1 MLIGIQSI
9 KKVRLA
15 KYLLNFGKIDK
26 MSQKYRVSQGTG
38 PGAELKG
45 GPKKKN
51 LTKNFLLP
59 KMIMIWPVRFF
70 LLHID

>member
-1 MLIGIQSI
+1 M
-9 KKVRLA
+9 RFA
-15 KYLLNFGKIDK
+15 KYFLNVGKIYK

-51 LTKNFLLP
+51 FIKKFLLP

-70 LLHID
+70 LLHTGLSN